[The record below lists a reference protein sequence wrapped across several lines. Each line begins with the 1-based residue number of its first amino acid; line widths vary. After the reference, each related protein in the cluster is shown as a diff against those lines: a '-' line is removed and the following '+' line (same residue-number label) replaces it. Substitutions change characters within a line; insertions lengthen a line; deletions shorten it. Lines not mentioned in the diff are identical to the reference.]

1 MVSLHTPLTEE
12 TKGMI
17 NEAYLSEFKKPF
29 YFLNTARG
37 QSVILDDLVKLLKNG
52 KILGACLDVLEYEK
66 TSFESMFND
75 DKTEAFEYLA
85 IAENVMLSPH
95 VAGWTHQSNVKIAQ
109 FLGKNITK
117 EF

>member
-1 MVSLHTPLTEE
+1 
-12 TKGMI
+12 
-17 NEAYLSEFKKPF
+17 
-29 YFLNTARG
+29 
-37 QSVILDDLVKLLKNG
+37 
-52 KILGACLDVLEYEK
+52 
-66 TSFESMFND
+66 MFND